1 LTLPLLGASR
11 LKVSRPVAFALSAVL
26 VAALLL
32 VPTFQQG
39 VGHIGIQLSVLFFVL
54 NWVVLAES
62 FNMFAGLTGYV
73 NFGHVVFYGVG
84 GYVSAVL
91 MYNYGV
97 SPYLA
102 VAIGGLACV
111 LLAIGISLPTTRLK
125 GAYFAIATLSIN
137 EAFFVTFNSW
147 DAVGGPVGLSLPVS
161 YYQPVNE
168 YYVMAAVAVACVASM
183 FLIARSRFGV
193 ALRAIRQQ
201 EATANSIG
209 INAAYYKA
217 LALALSGFFAGLAGA
232 LAIWSITY
240 IDPTSAFD
248 LNITVTSIS
257 MAMLGGLGTVVGPVI
272 GGTILYELT
281 DYLGRQY
288 PYIHL
293 MILGVI
299 IIAVVLVV
307 PDGLLGSGQRLI
319 RWARGR
325 GKRDG

>member
-1 LTLPLLGASR
+1 MLNASR
-11 LKVSRPVAFALSAVL
+11 LRGSPKAALAVSAAFV
-26 VAALLL
+26 VALLL
-32 VPTFQQG
+32 VPTFQ
-39 VGHIGIQLSVLFFVL
+39 HTLASAGIQLSVLFFVL

-73 NFGHVVFYGVG
+73 NFGHVVFYGMG
-84 GYVSAVL
+84 GYVSALL
-91 MYNYGV
+91 MYDYGV

-102 VAIGGLACV
+102 VVTGGLACV
-111 LLAIGISLPTTRLK
+111 LLAFGISLPTTRLK

-161 YYQPVNE
+161 YFQPVNE
-168 YYVMAAVAVACVASM
+168 YYIMAAVAVACVASM
-183 FLIARSRFGV
+183 FLVARSRFGV

-201 EATANSIG
+201 EMTANSIG

-257 MAMLGGLGTVVGPVI
+257 MAMLGGLGTVAGPVI

-307 PDGLLGSGQRLI
+307 PDGLLGGGQRVL
-319 RWARGR
+319 RWARR
-325 GKRDG
+325 SRNKDG